1 MNNTVNGRKMQL
13 RSIAPRFSSVKLR
26 FGSNRNDDLLYEVP
40 QHLEV
45 MAARLRNGESVHA
58 VLASQA
64 DRGGKFSQALE
75 RLTLRITYGE
85 SIEEAL
91 KLLDEECESAIVS
104 EFANKIALGLR
115 RGSPM
120 AEQFV
125 QLAESSRGRLR
136 VLQLKNAGRN
146 ELKMLVPLVFM
157 ILPVTV
163 LFAIFPSLQILQLG
177 V

>member
-1 MNNTVNGRKMQL
+1 MQL
-13 RSIAPRFSSVKLR
+13 QSFAPKLSSVKLR
-26 FGSNRNDDLLYEVP
+26 FGSTRNDDLLYEVP

-45 MAARLRNGESVHA
+45 MAARLRNGESVYD
-58 VLASQA
+58 VLASQSG
-64 DRGGKFSQALE
+64 RGCKFSEALE
-75 RLTLRITYGE
+75 RLTLRLTYGE

-91 KLLDEECESAIVS
+91 RLLDEECESAIVS
-104 EFANKIALGLR
+104 EFSNKIALGLR

-125 QLAESSRGRLR
+125 QLAETSRGKLR

-163 LFAIFPSLQILQLG
+163 LFAIFPSLQILQFG

>member
-1 MNNTVNGRKMQL
+1 MATRVN
-13 RSIAPRFSSVKLR
+13 F
-26 FGSNRNDDLLYEVP
+26 DDYLLEVP
-40 QHLEV
+40 QHLEL
-45 MAARLRNGESVHA
+45 MAARLRNGESFYK
-58 VLASQA
+58 VLSRQSAGRGIFA
-64 DRGGKFSQALE
+64 DGMR
-75 RLTLRITYGE
+75 RLSLRLTYGE

-91 KLLDEECESAIVS
+91 ALLDAECASPLVS
-104 EFANKIALGLR
+104 EFANKSMLSLK

-120 AEQFV
+120 ADQII
-125 QLAESSRGRLR
+125 QLSESARGQLR
-136 VLQLKNAGRN
+136 VAQLKAAGRN